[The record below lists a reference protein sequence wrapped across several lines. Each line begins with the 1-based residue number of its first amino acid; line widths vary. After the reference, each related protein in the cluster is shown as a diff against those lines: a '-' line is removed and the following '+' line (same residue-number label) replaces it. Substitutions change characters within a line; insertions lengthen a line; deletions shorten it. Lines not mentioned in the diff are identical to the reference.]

1 MIFQTTA
8 TEILVGHTRNA
19 FSISIFNV
27 GYEIKKIIFEKYHRG
42 IPRSKENTKLSTVAG
57 ATVLDCRLSMF
68 CLLVCCSFRFFKI
81 FLTDLPHTVINWWHL
96 SYRIWYLWIQM
107 YISASLIVGKFEI
120 DALSTDLSLR
130 KKIVHPSHPIPFTNE

>member
-8 TEILVGHTRNA
+8 TEILVGHTRNV

-27 GYEIKKIIFEKYHRG
+27 GYEIKKIIFENYHRG

-81 FLTDLPHTVINWWHL
+81 FLTDLPNTVIHW
-96 SYRIWYLWIQM
+96 
-107 YISASLIVGKFEI
+107 
-120 DALSTDLSLR
+120 
-130 KKIVHPSHPIPFTNE
+130 

>member
-8 TEILVGHTRNA
+8 TEILVGHTHKV

-27 GYEIKKIIFEKYHRG
+27 GYEIKKKIIFENYHRG

-81 FLTDLPHTVINWWHL
+81 FLTDLPNTVINW
-96 SYRIWYLWIQM
+96 
-107 YISASLIVGKFEI
+107 
-120 DALSTDLSLR
+120 
-130 KKIVHPSHPIPFTNE
+130 